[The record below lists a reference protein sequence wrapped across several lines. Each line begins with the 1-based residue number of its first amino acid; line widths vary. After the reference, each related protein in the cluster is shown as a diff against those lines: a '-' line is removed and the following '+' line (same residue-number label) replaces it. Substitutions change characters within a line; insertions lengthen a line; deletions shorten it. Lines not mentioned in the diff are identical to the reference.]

1 MPVAP
6 KLSLL
11 EVDLSPVHFKGLSLN
26 VIFMLIPM
34 IHDFN
39 RQDHGD
45 KLTKLAQIVEAG
57 GMRPVLDE
65 QDFSLEEA
73 AKAHD
78 RLASGQAM
86 AKVVISVQ

>member
-1 MPVAP
+1 
-6 KLSLL
+6 
-11 EVDLSPVHFKGLSLN
+11 
-26 VIFMLIPM
+26 MLIPM

-45 KLTKLAQIVEAG
+45 KLVKLAQIVEAG

-65 QDFSLEEA
+65 QDFTLA
-73 AKAHD
+73 DTAKAHD

-86 AKVVISVQ
+86 GKVVINVQ

>member
-1 MPVAP
+1 MPKIAQNCP
-6 KLSLL
+6 KLLKIIQNC
-11 EVDLSPVHFKGLSLN
+11 P
-26 VIFMLIPM
+26 
-34 IHDFN
+34 
-39 RQDHGD
+39 

-86 AKVVISVQ
+86 GKVVISVQ